1 MARKN
6 SANFFLLH
14 YDKVVLAA
22 LVCVLAGSVFS
33 LVQTKDSAEAEK
45 SAYQKRLSKLKAK
58 NEKLAPVSAEAFSD
72 AIDAYEN
79 AFVLTTNR
87 TLLVAAPR
95 IYCINLDC
103 LYPILQEQEICPKC
117 HTEQPKESD
126 AGDDWDSDN
135 DGMPD
140 LWEKKYGLNPLDP
153 MDADGDLDND
163 GFTNLEEYVAKTL
176 PNDPKSHPP
185 RYDFLRVA
193 ALTVSRYPVE
203 FHGTSM
209 LKGDGIRAFAVK
221 DSSKRD
227 WYLKPGDQLSD
238 SGFILKSAEPY
249 TAEKKTSTGT
259 RKMQFYRL
267 TFTRGEDFF
276 VITSEPGVAQQ
287 SSVFEVSFVCTKD
300 KNGET
305 YKVKRGESFTF
316 DNDTFKLIRVNPE
329 EKTAIVVQGSTGKEI
344 SVPQE

>member
-95 IYCINLDC
+95 IYCINPDC